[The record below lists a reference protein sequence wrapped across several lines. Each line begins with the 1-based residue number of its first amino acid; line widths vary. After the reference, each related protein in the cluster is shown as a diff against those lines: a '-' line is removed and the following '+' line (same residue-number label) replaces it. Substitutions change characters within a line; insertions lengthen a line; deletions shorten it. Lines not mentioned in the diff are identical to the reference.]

1 MKVKT
6 LLEALKG
13 IDENLNIRVGVVD
26 EKNEIASVFTTVEVS
41 LDGPSLSI
49 FSYSSPITPE
59 DRKVA
64 ATIYPLVG
72 IKVLATDQQIR
83 ARGAI
88 GLAQFPSKEK
98 VAGSIPAAPTI
109 FNREVTN
116 VKSYDEI
123 ILNYAEPMIKSI
135 QKFAEI
141 LEKEPDVETHK
152 GKKSLLLFLNDIVD
166 NFSILR
172 DGSFDTP
179 EYEVPSVSVD
189 GSLGDTSVTTEELG
203 DVSSEDFE
211 NELREQGINPDEFD
225 DIDDD
230 EEDEEEYYDDE
241 FDGA

>member
-1 MKVKT
+1 
-6 LLEALKG
+6 
-13 IDENLNIRVGVVD
+13 
-26 EKNEIASVFTTVEVS
+26 
-41 LDGPSLSI
+41 
-49 FSYSSPITPE
+49 
-59 DRKVA
+59 
-64 ATIYPLVG
+64 
-72 IKVLATDQQIR
+72 
-83 ARGAI
+83 
-88 GLAQFPSKEK
+88 
-98 VAGSIPAAPTI
+98 
-109 FNREVTN
+109 
-116 VKSYDEI
+116 
-123 ILNYAEPMIKSI
+123 MIKSI